1 MERFASILQP
11 GKTKRRRRRQKDTK
25 LCSLS
30 LSFILIPCVEI
41 DYDIYIMHPYTF
53 GMKTGN
59 AVGGGNKHKQSDLV
73 GKISELGAKEQRQ
86 LGNALPEWVRR

>member
-1 MERFASILQP
+1 MLPFSNQV
-11 GKTKRRRRRQKDTK
+11 RRKEDKKDRK
-25 LCSLS
+25 LLS
-30 LSFILIPCVEI
+30 LSFNLIPFVQI
-41 DYDIYIMHPYTF
+41 DYDIYYTSLYIF
-53 GMKTGN
+53 GIKTGN